1 MSLSRSDTDAG
12 ADTGAAAHPG
22 TPDDDCV
29 ISFLARHV
37 WLGLRAA
44 IEGELAEFDL
54 TVPQFATLM
63 MLDHSPGMSIAE
75 VARACGST
83 RQAANE
89 MVTGLQAQGLVVRAP
104 HPTDRRA
111 QQLHATDAGRETFR
125 KAGPAVRRRE
135 EALEAGLSPELRRAA
150 REWMAAMATACGSL
164 EQGA

>member
-1 MSLSRSDTDAG
+1 MRAEYPYMSLSRTDP
-12 ADTGAAAHPG
+12 DTGVHTG
-22 TPDDDCV
+22 TPDDGHV

-44 IEGELAEFDL
+44 IEGELAEFGL

-63 MLDHSPGMSIAE
+63 MLDNSPGMSIAE

-125 KAGPAVRRRE
+125 KARPAVRRRE

-150 REWMAAMATACGSL
+150 REWMVAVAVACGGQ
-164 EQGA
+164 E